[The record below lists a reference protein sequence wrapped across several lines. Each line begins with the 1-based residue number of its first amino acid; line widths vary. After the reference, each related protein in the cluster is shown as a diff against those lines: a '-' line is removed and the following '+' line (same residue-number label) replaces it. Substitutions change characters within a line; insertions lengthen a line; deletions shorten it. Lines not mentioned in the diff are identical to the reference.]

1 MTTDEPGPAAGAE
14 TAPPVTPASFREIFG
29 WCMFDF
35 ANSSYTTLMLT
46 FSFPIYFREVV
57 VAAAGM
63 EGMKDSLW
71 GLSVSISQAIVLFTA
86 PVVGAIADYSGAKK
100 RFLGFTYA
108 GCIAGTAALAALSPA
123 NLIPCM
129 AAFVFATVCF
139 SSGENIVAAFLP
151 EIASPEKMGR
161 ISGLGW
167 ALGYLGGLGS
177 LFACMPF
184 LLPGIDAEHAG
195 GVRLSFVAVA
205 LFFLLGGLPTFL
217 FLRERAVPRPLPPG
231 RGYVGVGISRTL
243 ETLARVRRYR
253 QLFRFLGVF
262 LLYTCG
268 INIVVVFANVFAKEA
283 MGMSMKELLI
293 FFCILQLSA
302 SIGAFAFGM
311 LQDRLGAKVAI
322 QLSLV
327 LWIAA
332 CLGAYWTT
340 SLGLFYVV
348 GNLAGMAMGAAQSG
362 GRALVGTFSPVSR
375 SGEFFGFWGLSWK
388 LSGVIG
394 PLVFGLTSDALGMR
408 PAILVTTGFFVLG
421 LIAMSFIDEEEG
433 RRAATVQ
440 QPGAS

>member
-1 MTTDEPGPAAGAE
+1 MAIDDPSVARETEPAA
-14 TAPPVTPASFREIFG
+14 PPPPASTREILG

-46 FSFPIYFREVV
+46 FSFPIYFTKVV
-57 VAAAGM
+57 AAAAGM
-63 EGMKDSLW
+63 EGMKDTLW
-71 GLSVSISQAIVLFTA
+71 GLSVSLSQAVVLLTA

-100 RFLGFTYA
+100 RFLAFTYM
-108 GCIAGTAALAALSPA
+108 GCIAGTAFLATLSPQS
-123 NLIPCM
+123 LIPCM

-151 EIASPEKMGR
+151 EIAPPDKMGR

-184 LLPGIDAEHAG
+184 LRHGIDAEHANQ
-195 GVRLSFVAVA
+195 VRISFLAVA

-217 FLRERAVPRPLPPG
+217 FLRERALPRPLPPG
-231 RGYVGVGISRTL
+231 QGYVRVGIARTL
-243 ETLARVRRYR
+243 ETLSRVRRYR

-268 INIVVVFANVFAKEA
+268 INIVVVFATRFAEEV
-283 MGMSMKELLI
+283 MGMSMGQLLL

-302 SIGAFAFGM
+302 SLGALAFGF
-311 LQDRLGAKVAI
+311 LQDRIGSKLAI

-340 SLGLFYVV
+340 SMGLFYVV

-394 PLVFGLTSDALGMR
+394 PLVFGLASDALGMR
-408 PAILVTTGFFVLG
+408 PAILITTGFFVLG
-421 LIAMSFIDEEEG
+421 LVAMSFIDEEEG
-433 RRAATVQ
+433 RRAAAAPADAT
-440 QPGAS
+440 

>member
-1 MTTDEPGPAAGAE
+1 MAIDEPSVARKAESAA
-14 TAPPVTPASFREIFG
+14 PVSPASFREILG

-35 ANSSYTTLMLT
+35 ANSSYTTLILT
-46 FSFPIYFREVV
+46 FSFPIYFTDVV

-71 GLSVSISQAIVLFTA
+71 GMSVSLSQAIVLLTA

-100 RFLGFTYA
+100 KFLAFTYI
-108 GCIAGTAALAALSPA
+108 GCIAGTACLAALSPQ
-123 NLIPCM
+123 NLIPCL

-151 EIASPEKMGR
+151 EIAPPGKMGR

-184 LLPGIDAEHAG
+184 LLDGIDAAHADQ
-195 GVRLSFVAVA
+195 VRLSFVAVA

-217 FLRERAVPRPLPPG
+217 FLRERALPRPLPPG
-231 RGYVGVGISRTL
+231 KGYVAVGISRTL
-243 ETLARVRRYR
+243 ETLSRVRRYR

-268 INIVVVFANVFAKEA
+268 INIVVVFATRFAKEA
-283 MGMSMKELLI
+283 MGMTTGQLLI

-302 SIGAFAFGM
+302 SLGAFAFGV
-311 LQDRLGAKVAI
+311 LQDRLGSKLAI

-327 LWIAA
+327 LWIGA

-340 SLGLFYVV
+340 SLTVFYAV
-348 GNLAGMAMGAAQSG
+348 GNIAGMAMGAAQSG

-394 PLVFGLTSDALGMR
+394 PLVFGLASDALGMR
-408 PAILVTTGFFVLG
+408 PAILITTAFFVLG
-421 LIAMSFIDEEEG
+421 LIAMSFIDEEQG
-433 RRAATVQ
+433 RRAAAAPADGT
-440 QPGAS
+440 